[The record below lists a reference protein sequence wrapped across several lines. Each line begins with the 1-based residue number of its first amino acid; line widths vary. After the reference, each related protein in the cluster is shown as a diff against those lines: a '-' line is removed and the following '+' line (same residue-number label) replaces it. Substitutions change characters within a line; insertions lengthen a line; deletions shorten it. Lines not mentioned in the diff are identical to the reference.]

1 MKIIFFSSP
10 QGNQRA
16 LAQKI
21 ARHLPLAGIVTVTP
35 RHSWTKKPSLPKRL
49 KSLAKRAAAFPVGL
63 PLRRAWFAMLTHY
76 DAAFPAFPEEPLE
89 VSDINAP
96 EVIALVEREAPDL
109 VVVSGTN
116 LLKPRLIDAIHRTGK
131 VVNLHTGIS
140 PYIKGGPNCTN
151 WCLTL
156 RRFDLIGNTVMW
168 LDAGIDSGA
177 IIATERTPLTGRE
190 SLTELHIAVMEHA
203 HALYVRCIRLFAEG
217 RTLPSVRQDELG
229 QGRLF
234 LTRHW
239 TAAPM
244 AKAVAN
250 FGLHYSKEAALP
262 PKEQITLVDPTQPL
276 ALSLSKG
283 GLQGTN
289 PGFDKLS
296 PSGEGER

>member
-1 MKIIFFSSP
+1 MKILFFASP

-16 LAQKI
+16 LAHKI
-21 ARHLPLAGIVTVTP
+21 AAQLPIAGIVTVTP
-35 RHSWTKKPSLPKRL
+35 RRSWTKKPSF
-49 KSLAKRAAAFPVGL
+49 AKRVKGLAGRALAFPLGL
-63 PLRRAWFAMLTHY
+63 PLRRAWFAMLAHY
-76 DAAFPAFPEEPLE
+76 DAAYPDFPAAPLQIP
-89 VSDINAP
+89 DINAP
-96 EVIALVEREAPDL
+96 EVLALVERVMPDL

-116 LLKPRLIDAIHRTGK
+116 LLKPPLIEAIHRTGK

-151 WCLTL
+151 WCLAL

-217 RTLPSVRQDELG
+217 KALPSVRQDDLG
-229 QGRLF
+229 EGRLF

-239 TAAPM
+239 TAGPM
-244 AKAVAN
+244 ARAVKN
-250 FGLHYSKEAALP
+250 FRLHYAKEAAAP
-262 PKEQITLVDPTQPL
+262 PREKITLVDPKEPR

-283 GLQGTN
+283 GLQAAD
-289 PGFDKLS
+289 PGFDRLS
-296 PSGEGER
+296 PGGGGE